1 MKQPNLLLLDFNPV
15 SNLGNELR
23 HILESTFPPE
33 VQLHQEGADRFSPR
47 HLAELIAR
55 LKPTVALLV
64 TQFNPARR
72 VQTFF
77 ESLSEKMREPPVIV
91 VTEEDEPDAVFEA
104 FKLGAVDFI
113 TTPLKPINIVPRVR
127 RFLTRELSPFRQGYS
142 QHHNLIGVSPSFT
155 TEINKIP
162 LIAKCDAGVMIS
174 GETGTGKEL
183 CARAIHNL
191 SSRAGRPFIPVNC
204 GAIPIELAENELFG
218 HERGAFTNA
227 ATAQPGLIAEA
238 DGGTLFLDELD
249 SLPLLA
255 QVKLLRFL
263 QEREYRP
270 LGSSKTRHADVRV
283 VAATNIDFEKA
294 INAGQLRQDLYFRL
308 NIIPITLP
316 PLRNRLE
323 DIQLLSDYFCSKYAI
338 AFNKPVSGFSPSAR
352 QKLMMH
358 DWPGNVRELEH
369 TIQRAIA
376 LCELS
381 IIRAED
387 IQLSSLSTTS
397 VFESFKEAKNK
408 VVTQFERNYLQS
420 LLLTY
425 QGNISKAADA
435 AQKNRRAFW
444 ELLQKHNLNARDF
457 TRSQSM
463 TNPGSE

>member
-1 MKQPNLLLLDFNPV
+1 MKPPNLLLLDFNPFT
-15 SNLGNELR
+15 SLGSDLR
-23 HILESTFPPE
+23 RILEGSIPPD
-33 VQLHQEGADRFSPR
+33 VQLYQERIEKFSSRYLSELLSRIKPR
-47 HLAELIAR
+47 V
-55 LKPTVALLV
+55 TMLV
-64 TQFNPARR
+64 TQFNPAHR
-72 VQTFF
+72 VQAFF
-77 ESLSEKMREPPVIV
+77 ESLNEKMREPAVIV
-91 VTEEDEPDAVFEA
+91 VTEEDEPDAVLEA

-127 RFLTRELSPFRQGYS
+127 RFLAHDRSSFAQA
-142 QHHNLIGVSPSFT
+142 QHHSLIGVSASFVS
-155 TEINKIP
+155 EVNKIP

-204 GAIPIELAENELFG
+204 GAIPVELAENELFG
-218 HERGAFTNA
+218 HERGAYTHA
-227 ATAQPGLIAEA
+227 ATAHAGLIAQA

-270 LGSSKTRHADVRV
+270 LGSTKTRQADVRV
-283 VAATNIDFEKA
+283 VAATNIDFAKA

-308 NIIPITLP
+308 NIVPITLP

-323 DIQLLSDYFCSKYAI
+323 DIQLLSDYFCSKYAS

-358 DWPGNVRELEH
+358 NWPGNVRELEH

-387 IQLSSLSTTS
+387 IQLSSLSSTS

-420 LLLTY
+420 LLLVY
-425 QGNISKAADA
+425 QGNISKAAEA

-444 ELLQKHNLNARDF
+444 ELLQKHQIDAQQFAR
-457 TRSQSM
+457 RE
-463 TNPGSE
+463 PVG